1 MSNPPLSQIEE
12 IARVLFEATGRGTW
26 DNAKDIAARGGLA
39 AKSIVDEYTVLA
51 RAILPFITAARAGGA
66 KDMREQAARMTR
78 ELAIEMRDHR
88 CDGSAFVDAAARKI
102 AALPITQEN
111 EQ

>member
-12 IARVLFEATGRGTW
+12 IARV
-26 DNAKDIAARGGLA
+26 IAAEDDPSLWNWPEPDGR
-39 AKSIVDEYTVLA
+39 KEMREHYCDIA
-51 RAILPFITAARAGGA
+51 RAILPFITAARAEGA